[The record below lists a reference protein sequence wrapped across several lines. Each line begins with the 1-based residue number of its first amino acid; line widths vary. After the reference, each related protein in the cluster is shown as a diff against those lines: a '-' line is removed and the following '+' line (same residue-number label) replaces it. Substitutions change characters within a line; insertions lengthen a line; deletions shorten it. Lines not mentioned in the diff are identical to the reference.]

1 MYIFNFYSLL
11 NASTGSFL
19 LAIFAGINPAITVSN
34 TLIIINTIAPTAGR
48 DAILLIPTTF
58 FIIMFIGMFKRS
70 VTTIQSTPALSP
82 SIKVSALNTREMSF
96 LLAPIALSIP
106 ISLVLSITEI

>member
-19 LAIFAGINPAITVSN
+19 LAIFAGINPAITVN
-34 TLIIINTIAPTAGR
+34 KTLIIINTIAPTAGR

-58 FIIMFIGMFKRS
+58 FIIMFIIFNEES
-70 VTTIQSTPALSP
+70 V
-82 SIKVSALNTREMSF
+82 
-96 LLAPIALSIP
+96 
-106 ISLVLSITEI
+106 